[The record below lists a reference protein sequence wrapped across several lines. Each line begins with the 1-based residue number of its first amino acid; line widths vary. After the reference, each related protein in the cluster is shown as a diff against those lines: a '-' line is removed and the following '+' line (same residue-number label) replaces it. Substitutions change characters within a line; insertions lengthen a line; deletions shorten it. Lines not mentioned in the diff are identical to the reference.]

1 MKRHN
6 LRSVKGQAPNAPVK
20 APLLTLDQSKEI
32 LNRNGI
38 AYTDEE
44 ISIILEFMRR
54 ITEITTAYYQRMKD
68 QSIKIPTITPIE
80 NHDPTASIPLYPR
93 KHGRTG

>member
-6 LRSVKGQAPNAPVK
+6 LRAVKEQAPLAPVT
-20 APLLTLDQSKEI
+20 APLLSLDQSKEL

-44 ISIILEFMRR
+44 ISIIREFIRR
-54 ITEITTAYYQRMKD
+54 VTEITTAYYQRLKD
-68 QSIKIPTITPIE
+68 KKAPIPTITPIE

>member
-6 LRSVKGQAPNAPVK
+6 LRAVKEQAPNAPVT

-38 AYTDEE
+38 SYTDVE
-44 ISIILEFMRR
+44 ISIIREFMRR
-54 ITEITTAYYQRMKD
+54 LTEITTAYYQRLKD
-68 QSIKIPTITPIE
+68 KTAPIITITPIE